1 MKGAVILFGLAVAG
15 TTAAVAREAVVSDP
29 ASASWAFNGEI
40 RPRAVEAATLPGGQ
54 AIRLD
59 VRRKGANPWD
69 IQAIGDILSAI
80 EPGDRI
86 TVGFYARAQ
95 SPDPGGSTI
104 TLPVRVQQR
113 TAPFAGALDGTA
125 TLTGDWTF
133 HCVTGPATAA
143 LAAGNAQAV
152 LNLAGER
159 HVIDLGPFLIT
170 RAAAADADAPSTLPC
185 GQPPAPP
192 A

>member
-1 MKGAVILFGLAVAG
+1 MRVTVILSGLALAG
-15 TTAAVAREAVVSDP
+15 ATAAVAREAVVSDP

-40 RPRAVEAATLPGGQ
+40 RPRATEAPTLPGGQ

-95 SPDPGGSTI
+95 TPDPQSETI

-125 TLTGDWTF
+125 TLTGEWTF
-133 HCVTGPATAA
+133 HCVTGRATNAI
-143 LAAGNAQAV
+143 AAGNAQAV
-152 LNLAGER
+152 VNLASER
-159 HVIDLGPFLIT
+159 HVVDLGPFLIT
-170 RAAAADADAPSTLPC
+170 RAAADDAEAPSTLPC
-185 GQPPAPP
+185 GRPPEPTT
-192 A
+192 